1 MILLTTGIIFLLGGL
16 LMFKFPPESI
26 NGVIGYRTPMS
37 MKNKDTWDEAQKYS
51 GVSMIILGIIS
62 LLLAIISYLVKGLLE
77 NESFQLLFMLI
88 GVVIMIIIDE
98 VHLRKIFNK
107 DGSRK

>member
-37 MKNKDTWDEAQKYS
+37 MKNKDTWDEAKKYS
-51 GVSMIILGIIS
+51 MIKL
-62 LLLAIISYLVKGLLE
+62 
-77 NESFQLLFMLI
+77 
-88 GVVIMIIIDE
+88 
-98 VHLRKIFNK
+98 
-107 DGSRK
+107 